1 MFLYVKKSGSLFRRN
16 RILKIDYSLVPLQA
30 I

>member
-1 MFLYVKKSGSLFRRN
+1 MFLYVKKPGSLFKTN